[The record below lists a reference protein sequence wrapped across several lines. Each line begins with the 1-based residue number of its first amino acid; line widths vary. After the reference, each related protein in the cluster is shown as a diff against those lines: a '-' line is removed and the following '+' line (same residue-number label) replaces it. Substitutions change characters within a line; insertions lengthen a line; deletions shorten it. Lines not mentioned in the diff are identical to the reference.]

1 MTTDNVFANEMNNNF
16 DTFCEIET
24 TTAGGNPTVNVNFS
38 RNTGSDSAEDQ
49 ITYGFYWDNEGKTA
63 DANLTCNDNV
73 LRNLGGYPIGAFAV
87 SGTINGNTISNTHDY
102 SLYCSVENDTLTVS
116 GNIIS
121 DGSYEGLNAYFEDD
135 TGGPVPS
142 GTLLISNNSVSNVAT
157 YGIFVEDN
165 TDKNALLAIR
175 DNRINNT
182 DGDSFIYVLWSAEVD
197 LCAAITGNTMDDDLG
212 LKDKVERV
220 NSRWSSST

>member
-1 MTTDNVFANEMNNNF
+1 M
-16 DTFCEIET
+16 
-24 TTAGGNPTVNVNFS
+24 
-38 RNTGSDSAEDQ
+38 
-49 ITYGFYWDNEGKTA
+49 
-63 DANLTCNDNV
+63 
-73 LRNLGGYPIGAFAV
+73 
-87 SGTINGNTISNTHDY
+87 
-102 SLYCSVENDTLTVS
+102 
-116 GNIIS
+116 
-121 DGSYEGLNAYFEDD
+121 
-135 TGGPVPS
+135 
-142 GTLLISNNSVSNVAT
+142 
-157 YGIFVEDN
+157 GIFVEDN